1 MIDSRKMII
10 GLGLCA
16 FASLPLSVAV
26 SAPVFAASPAVPFD
40 TDNDKTVDLNEA
52 KAAGSA
58 VFDKL
63 EKDSDGTLDPKEA
76 KGHVSKSEFAAGDPD
91 KDGTLTKDEYLSIV
105 EKWFKAADT
114 DNDGTLTSKELKT
127 KAGKALVKLLK

>member
-1 MIDSRKMII
+1 MIDSRKMMI
-10 GLGLCA
+10 GFGLCI
-16 FASLPLSVAV
+16 FASLPMAVTV
-26 SAPVFAASPAVPFD
+26 SAPVLAAPAAVPFD

-58 VFDKL
+58 AFDKL
-63 EKDSDGTLDPKEA
+63 EKDSDGTLDKKEA
-76 KGHVSKSEFAAGDPD
+76 KGHVSKGEFATGDAD
-91 KDGTLTKDEYLSIV
+91 NDGTLTKDEYLSIV

-114 DNDGTLTSKELKT
+114 DNDGTLSSKELKS